1 MNCEVMFSSK
11 TDLWE
16 TPQALFDE
24 LNKEFDFNLD
34 PCANEE
40 NHKCEEYFDKSV
52 DGLSQDWGGA
62 KSVLQSSV
70 WERNRQMGKKSV

>member
-16 TPQALFDE
+16 TPQTLFDE
-24 LNKEFDFNLD
+24 LNKEFDFDLD
-34 PCANEE
+34 PCANEQ
-40 NHKCEEYFDKSV
+40 NHKCDEYFDKTI

-62 KSVLQSSV
+62 KSLL
-70 WERNRQMGKKSV
+70 

>member
-1 MNCEVMFSSK
+1 MNCAVMFSSK
-11 TDLWE
+11 TDLWG